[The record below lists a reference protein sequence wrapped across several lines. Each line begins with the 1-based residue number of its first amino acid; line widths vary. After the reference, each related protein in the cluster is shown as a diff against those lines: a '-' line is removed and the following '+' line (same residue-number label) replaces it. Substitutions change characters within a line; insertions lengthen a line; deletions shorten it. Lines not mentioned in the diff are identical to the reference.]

1 MQQEKRWAV
10 AELRSIDCAV
20 GEKSVHASLFPGC
33 KFRVARLLSTA
44 LAVKR
49 RRHRFPID
57 RSKFSLFKPL
67 PLDAAI
73 QRRDSRAAPRAREG
87 RLNISAK
94 PAAVEIHGNF
104 VDGREIEAGSGM
116 LDVRNPATGDVI
128 ARIPN
133 STAED
138 IDRAMKSARAAFE
151 GRAWGGMDIRARAR
165 LVNRLADAFEAN
177 LDQLYRLET
186 LNNGR
191 PVNETR
197 AQLSRLPDF
206 LRYFAGLALA
216 RRDAVIPVE
225 GSYLNYTLRTPIGI
239 VANCTPFN
247 HPLMIMC
254 KSLAAVLATGCVTVV
269 KPSEYTPLTTLKLAQ
284 IFTEAGLPPGVF
296 NVVLG
301 LGQSAGRMLAEH
313 RDINKLVLTGGTEA
327 GRIAGAAAAKVFAH
341 QTMELGGK
349 TPVMVFGDYD
359 VDQAVNYAAF
369 GAFIGAGQT
378 CVCASRHIV
387 QATIYD
393 EFVEKLRAKTLSIR
407 IGDPFDPAT
416 QLGPVISA
424 RQRDRVLQYSGFGR
438 EDGARLVTGGV
449 AAKVSGH
456 DNGYFVE
463 PTVFADVK
471 SDMRIFQE
479 EVFGPFTSVT
489 PFKDEADALRLA
501 NDSPFGLAAAIRTR
515 DIGRAHRVASAV
527 KAGIVWINDHHRL
540 DPASPWGGVDDSGLG
555 REFGTE
561 SFDDHFNTKS
571 VMVATGDQPF
581 DWYRDTAA
589 KRRLN

>member
-1 MQQEKRWAV
+1 MNSPATPAV
-10 AELRSIDCAV
+10 SD
-20 GEKSVHASLFPGC
+20 
-33 KFRVARLLSTA
+33 
-44 LAVKR
+44 
-49 RRHRFPID
+49 
-57 RSKFSLFKPL
+57 
-67 PLDAAI
+67 
-73 QRRDSRAAPRAREG
+73 
-87 RLNISAK
+87 
-94 PAAVEIHGNF
+94 VETHGNF
-104 VDGREIEAGSGM
+104 VDGRQIEAGDGTL
-116 LDVRNPATGDVI
+116 LDVRNPATGEII

-133 STAED
+133 STAAD

-151 GRAWGGMDIRARAR
+151 GREWGGMDIRSRAR
-165 LVNRLADAFEAN
+165 LVNRLADAFQAN
-177 LDQLYRLET
+177 LDTLYRLET

-191 PVNETR
+191 PLNETR
-197 AQLSRLPDF
+197 AQLGRLPDF
-206 LRYFAGLALA
+206 FRYFAGLALA
-216 RRDAVIPVE
+216 RRDSVIPVE
-225 GSYLNYTLRTPIGI
+225 GDYLNYTLRTPIGV

-254 KSLAAVLATGCVTVV
+254 KSLAAVLASGCTTVV

-301 LGQSAGRMLAEH
+301 LGQSAGKMLAEH
-313 RDINKLVLTGGTEA
+313 PDINKLVLTGGTEA
-327 GRIAGAAAAKVFAH
+327 GRIAGGAAAKVFAH

-349 TPVMVFGDYD
+349 TPVMVFDD
-359 VDQAVNYAAF
+359 FDIDQAVNYAAF

-393 EFVEKLRAKTLSIR
+393 EFVEKLKRKTESIR

-424 RQRDRVLQYSGFGR
+424 KQRDRVLTYSRFGH

-449 AAKVSGH
+449 AADVPGH
-456 DNGYFVE
+456 EGGYFVK
-463 PTVFADVK
+463 PTVFADVR

-501 NDSPFGLAAAIRTR
+501 NDSPFGLAAAIRTC
-515 DIGRAHRVASAV
+515 DVGRAHRVASRV
-527 KAGIVWINDHHRL
+527 RAGIVWVNDHHRL
-540 DPASPWGGVDDSGLG
+540 DPASPWGGVDDSGIG
-555 REFGTE
+555 SEFGTE

-571 VMVATGDQPF
+571 VMVATAEKDF
-581 DWYRDTAA
+581 DWYRDTAGQ
-589 KRRLN
+589 KRLN

>member
-1 MQQEKRWAV
+1 MNIPSKQS
-10 AELRSIDCAV
+10 SI
-20 GEKSVHASLFPGC
+20 E
-33 KFRVARLLSTA
+33 
-44 LAVKR
+44 
-49 RRHRFPID
+49 
-57 RSKFSLFKPL
+57 
-67 PLDAAI
+67 
-73 QRRDSRAAPRAREG
+73 
-87 RLNISAK
+87 
-94 PAAVEIHGNF
+94 VEIHGNF
-104 VDGREIEAGSGM
+104 IDGREIEAGSGEM
-116 LDVRNPATGDVI
+116 LDVRNPSTGEVI
-128 ARIPN
+128 AQIPN
-133 STAED
+133 STTDD
-138 IDRAMKSARAAFE
+138 IDRAMKSARTAFE
-151 GRAWGGMDIRARAR
+151 GRDWGGMDIRARAR

-177 LDQLYRLET
+177 LEQLYRLET

-191 PVNETR
+191 PLNETR

-206 LRYFAGLALA
+206 FRYFAGLALA

-247 HPLMIMC
+247 HLLMIMC

-313 RDINKLVLTGGTEA
+313 PDINKLVLTGGTEA
-327 GRIAGAAAAKVFAH
+327 GRLAGSAAARVFAH

-349 TPVMVFGDYD
+349 TPVMVFDDYD
-359 VDQAVNYAAF
+359 IDRAVNYAAF

-378 CVCASRHIV
+378 CICASRHLV
-387 QATIYD
+387 QASIYD
-393 EFVEKLRAKTLSIR
+393 EFVARLKAKTETIR
-407 IGDPFDPAT
+407 IGAPFDPAT

-424 RQRDRVLQYSGFGR
+424 RQRDRVLSYCQYGG

-449 AAKVSGH
+449 AARVPGH

-479 EVFGPFTSVT
+479 EVFCPFTSVT

-501 NDSPFGLAAAIRTR
+501 NDPPFGLAAAIRTR
-515 DIGRAHRVASAV
+515 DVGRAHRVAAAV

-540 DPASPWGGVDDSGLG
+540 DPASPWGGVDDSATG
-555 REFGTE
+555 RECGSE
-561 SFDDHFNTKS
+561 
-571 VMVATGDQPF
+571 
-581 DWYRDTAA
+581 R
-589 KRRLN
+589 